1 MCLIKKP
8 EIAYK
13 ILPRSFKMPLNR
25 RQKWR
30 IEKIQAERIARA
42 NRVADDNDVEIDA
55 NDAQTGKVITRY
67 GQHLLVENESGDLFQ
82 CTGRRNIEISVAGD
96 QVIFQTTEEN
106 KGVVTALLERTNSLT
121 RSQKLIAANID
132 ELWLVVAIEPHYQF
146 ELIDRYLVVA
156 ENAGLPI
163 NIVVNKI
170 ELSNNFEQV
179 IHDFSMYKSAGYSV
193 SYLSVKEQTN
203 VAEFKAQL
211 NHKTHIFL
219 GQSGVGKSSLINE
232 LIPDLNLRVN
242 ELSTKSKLGKHTTT
256 NTTLYH
262 IPSGGDLIDSPGI
275 REFQLDDLTDK
286 EILSGFRE
294 FKPFIGECKFRN
306 CAHIKEPKCAI
317 KTAVENGDIHPMRYT
332 SYLQLI
338 DA

>member
-1 MCLIKKP
+1 MSLT
-8 EIAYK
+8 
-13 ILPRSFKMPLNR
+13 R

-42 NRVADDNDVEIDA
+42 NRAADNSDDA
-55 NDAQTGKVITRY
+55 ELDDGDAHTGLVITRY
-67 GQHLLVENESGDLFQ
+67 GQRLLVEAESGELFQ
-82 CTGRRNIEISVAGD
+82 CTGRRNIELSVAGD
-96 QVIFQTTEEN
+96 QVIYQTTDNGE
-106 KGVVTALLERTNSLT
+106 GVVTALLARENSLV

-132 ELWLVVAIEPHYQF
+132 ELWLVVSIEPHYQF

-156 ENAGLPI
+156 ENANLPI

-170 ELSNNFEQV
+170 ELSSDIDKV
-179 IHDFSMYKSAGYSV
+179 KRDFSMYESAGYNV
-193 SYLSVKEQTN
+193 SYLSVNEKIN
-203 VAEFKAQL
+203 IAEFKSQL
-211 NHKTHIFL
+211 NDKTHIFL

-242 ELSTKSKLGKHTTT
+242 EISTKSKLGKHTTT

-275 REFQLDDLTDK
+275 REFKLDELTDK
-286 EILSGFRE
+286 EILSGFKE
-294 FKPFIGECKFRN
+294 FKPFIGQCKFRN

-317 KTAVENGDIHPMRYT
+317 KTAVENGDIHPLRYAN
-332 SYLQLI
+332 YLQLI
-338 DA
+338 GL

>member
-1 MCLIKKP
+1 MDLT
-8 EIAYK
+8 
-13 ILPRSFKMPLNR
+13 R

-42 NRVADDNDVEIDA
+42 NRVADDNELTLESD
-55 NDAQTGKVITRY
+55 NAQTGLVITRY
-67 GQHLLVENESGDLFQ
+67 GQRLLVEAQSGELYQ
-82 CTGRRNIEISVAGD
+82 CTGRRNIELSVAGD
-96 QVIFQTTEEN
+96 QVVFQTTDNNE
-106 KGVVTALLERTNSLT
+106 GVVTALLPRDNFLT

-170 ELSNNFEQV
+170 ELSDNFDQV
-179 IHDFSMYKSAGYSV
+179 KHDFSLYESAGYSV
-193 SYLSVKEQTN
+193 HYLSVKAQTN

-211 NHKTHIFL
+211 NHKAHIFL

-242 ELSTKSKLGKHTTT
+242 EISTKSKLGKHTTT

-286 EILSGFRE
+286 EILSGFKE

-306 CAHIKEPKCAI
+306 CAHINEPKCAI
-317 KTAVENGDIHPMRYT
+317 KTAVEDGSINPKRYH

-338 DA
+338 GA

>member
-1 MCLIKKP
+1 MGLT
-8 EIAYK
+8 
-13 ILPRSFKMPLNR
+13 R
-25 RQKWR
+25 RQQWR

-42 NRVADDNDVEIDA
+42 NRVADDNEIEIDGD
-55 NDAQTGKVITRY
+55 DAKTGQVITRY
-67 GQHLLVENESGDLFQ
+67 GQRLLVESESGELYQ
-82 CTGRRNIEISVAGD
+82 CTGRRNIELSVAGD
-96 QVIFQTTEEN
+96 QVIFQATDNNE
-106 KGVVTALLERTNSLT
+106 GVVTALLERENLLR
-121 RSQKLIAANID
+121 RSQKIIAANID
-132 ELWLVVAIEPHYQF
+132 ELWLVVAVEPHYQF

-170 ELSNNFEQV
+170 ELSQDFEQ
-179 IHDFSMYKSAGYSV
+179 IKHDFSMYESAGYSV
-193 SYLSVKEQTN
+193 AYLSVKEQTN
-203 VAEFKAQL
+203 IDTLKASL
-211 NHKTHIFL
+211 DDKTHIFL

-242 ELSTKSKLGKHTTT
+242 EISVKSKLGKHTTT

-294 FKPFIGECKFRN
+294 FKPFIGQCKFRN
-306 CAHIKEPKCAI
+306 CAHINEPKCAI
-317 KTAVENGDIHPMRYT
+317 KQAVESGDIHIHRYQN
-332 SYLQLI
+332 YLNLI
-338 DA
+338 A

>member
-1 MCLIKKP
+1 MDLT
-8 EIAYK
+8 
-13 ILPRSFKMPLNR
+13 R

-42 NRVADDNDVEIDA
+42 NRVADDNELTLESE
-55 NDAQTGKVITRY
+55 NAQTGLVITRY
-67 GQHLLVENESGDLFQ
+67 GQRLLVEAQSGELYQ
-82 CTGRRNIEISVAGD
+82 CTGRRNIELSVAGD
-96 QVIFQTTEEN
+96 QVIFQTTDNNE
-106 KGVVTALLERTNSLT
+106 GVVTALLPRDNFLT

-170 ELSNNFEQV
+170 ELSDDFDQV
-179 IHDFSMYKSAGYSV
+179 KHDFSLYESAGYSV
-193 SYLSVKEQTN
+193 HYLSVKAQTN

-211 NHKTHIFL
+211 NHKAHIFL

-242 ELSTKSKLGKHTTT
+242 EISTKSKLGKHTTT

-286 EILSGFRE
+286 EILSGFKE

-306 CAHIKEPKCAI
+306 CAHINEPKCAI
-317 KTAVENGDIHPMRYT
+317 KTAVEDGAINPKRYH

-338 DA
+338 GA

>member
-1 MCLIKKP
+1 MSLT
-8 EIAYK
+8 
-13 ILPRSFKMPLNR
+13 R
-25 RQKWR
+25 RQQWR

-42 NRVADDNDVEIDA
+42 NRAADNSGGDLELDA
-55 NDAQTGKVITRY
+55 GDAQTGLVITRY
-67 GQHLLVENESGDLFQ
+67 GQRLLVESESGELYQ
-82 CTGRRNIEISVAGD
+82 CTGRRNIELSVAGD
-96 QVIFQTTEEN
+96 QVVFQTTDNNE
-106 KGVVTALLERTNSLT
+106 GVVTALLKRDNSLT

-156 ENAGLPI
+156 ENANLPI

-170 ELSNNFEQV
+170 ELSNEFDKV
-179 IHDFSMYKSAGYSV
+179 KRDFSMYESAGYNV

-203 VAEFKAQL
+203 IAEFKNQL
-211 NHKTHIFL
+211 NDKTHIFL

-242 ELSTKSKLGKHTTT
+242 EISTKSKLGKHTTT

-286 EILSGFRE
+286 EILAGFRE
-294 FKPFIGECKFRN
+294 FKPFIGQCKFRN
-306 CAHIKEPKCAI
+306 CVHINEPKCAI
-317 KTAVENGDIHPMRYT
+317 KTAVELGEINPKRYQN
-332 SYLQLI
+332 YLNLI
-338 DA
+338 S